1 MQIKITIFTTT
12 YLLEWLKLRKL
23 TTLALVRMQE
33 LELSHAVGGNVK
45 WYYFGTVWQFLNH
58 SSKHL
63 TFNLASPLLDIYLR
77 EMEAYVHR
85 QTSS

>member
-1 MQIKITIFTTT
+1 MQIKITIFATM

-33 LELSHAVGGNVK
+33 LELSCVVGGNLK
-45 WYYFGTVWQFLNH
+45 WYYSGRVWQFLNH

-63 TFNLASPLLDIYLR
+63 PFNLASPLLDIYPR

-85 QTSS
+85 QTSL